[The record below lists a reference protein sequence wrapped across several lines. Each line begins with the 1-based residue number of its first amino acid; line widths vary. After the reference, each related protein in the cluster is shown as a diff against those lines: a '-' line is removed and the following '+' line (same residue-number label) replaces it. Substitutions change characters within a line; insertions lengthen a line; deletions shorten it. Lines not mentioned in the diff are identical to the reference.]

1 MTQPYG
7 PAEKS
12 GGAKKFGSFNRDVAP
27 QHAGP
32 QSDGAP
38 KGVAPKGNAAPHARP
53 AEPEFVRDEA
63 YEASPG
69 VGQALAAVDA
79 KAPVILLTGR
89 AGTGKTRLVQYIK
102 RRPGG
107 ELQATVAP
115 TGIAAL
121 NARAQTIHSFFHLEH
136 VVLDAKN
143 LSKGGKF
150 GSLYRRMRRLV
161 IDEISMV
168 RADIIDAIDAR
179 LRQVRSDKRPF
190 GGVQIVMVGDF
201 LQLPPVVQEQD
212 WPMLEGLGYEAP
224 YAFNAHALQSLPVE
238 TVTLDRV
245 WRQGE
250 PDFVDMLGAI
260 RTRDGIE
267 EALQKLNARC
277 VGPHRDGVQPLLL
290 TPTRAAAERYNNQG
304 HDALGKARTG
314 FRATVERDFAMG
326 AVNLPVPE
334 FIELA
339 PGARV
344 MAVRNDPGG
353 RFVNG
358 SLGTVTR
365 IDKDGGVFVQ
375 FDRRRDEDLVG
386 RLTWEKIRQ
395 QWNEAESRIENE
407 VVGSYTQLPLIH
419 AWAVTIHKAQ
429 GLTLDDVRVD
439 LGAGAFAPGQ
449 VYVALSRV
457 RALDGL
463 SFARPLRANDV
474 RADPVLVAFMKWAR
488 GGGSGAAGDSS

>member
-1 MTQPYG
+1 MTQSYG

-12 GGAKKFGSFNRDVAP
+12 GGAKKFGNFNRDVAP
-27 QHAGP
+27 QHAGA
-32 QSDGAP
+32 QGQAARKGNGAP
-38 KGVAPKGNAAPHARP
+38 LTKQE
-53 AEPEFVRDEA
+53 EPEFVRDEA

-69 VGQALAAVDA
+69 VAQALAAVDA

-102 RRPGG
+102 GRPGG

-121 NARAQTIHSFFHLEH
+121 NARAQTIHSFFALDHA
-136 VVLDAKN
+136 VLDAKR
-143 LSKGGKF
+143 LPKSKGFSGIH
-150 GSLYRRMRRLV
+150 RRMKRLV

-168 RADIIDAIDAR
+168 RADTIDAIDAR
-179 LRQVRSDKRPF
+179 LRYVRMDKRPF
-190 GGVQIVMVGDF
+190 GGVQIIMVGDF

-212 WPMLEGLGYEAP
+212 WPILENLGYEAP
-224 YAFNAHALQSLPVE
+224 YAFNAHALQSMPVE

-267 EALQKLNARC
+267 DALGRLNARC
-277 VGPHRDGVQPLLL
+277 VGPHRDGVQPLML
-290 TPTRAAAERYNNQG
+290 TPTRAAAERHNNQG
-304 HDALGKARTG
+304 LAALGKARTG
-314 FRATVERDFAMG
+314 FRGTFDGDFALG
-326 AVNLPVPE
+326 AVNLPVAE
-334 FIELA
+334 HIDLA

-365 IDKDGGVFVQ
+365 FDKEGGVFVQ
-375 FDRRRDEDLVG
+375 FDRRHDEDLVIPV
-386 RLTWEKIRQ
+386 TWEKIRQ
-395 QWNEAESRIENE
+395 QWNEAQSRIDNQ
-407 VVGSYTQLPLIH
+407 VVGTYKQIPLIH

-457 RALDGL
+457 RTLDGL
-463 SFARPLRANDV
+463 SFARPLRGSDV

-488 GGGSGAAGDSS
+488 DQSAAS

>member
-1 MTQPYG
+1 MTDSYG

-12 GGAKKFGSFNRDVAP
+12 GGAKKFGNFNRNVAP
-27 QHAGP
+27 QHGQGQA
-32 QSDGAP
+32 SS
-38 KGVAPKGNAAPHARP
+38 KGNGAQAKEP
-53 AEPEFVRDEA
+53 EPEFVRDEV

-69 VGQALAAVDA
+69 VAQALAAVDA
-79 KAPVILLTGR
+79 KAPIILLTGR

-102 RRPGG
+102 SRPGG

-136 VVLDAKN
+136 VVLDAKR
-143 LSKGGKF
+143 LSKSKGFSGIH
-150 GSLYRRMRRLV
+150 RRMKRLV

-179 LRQVRSDKRPF
+179 LRYVRMDKRPF
-190 GGVQIVMVGDF
+190 GGVQIIMVGDF
-201 LQLPPVVQEQD
+201 LQLPPVVQDQD
-212 WPMLEGLGYEAP
+212 WPILENLGYDAP
-224 YAFNAHALQSLPVE
+224 YAFNAHALQSMPVE

-260 RTRDGIE
+260 RTREGIE
-267 EALQKLNARC
+267 DALERLNARC
-277 VGPHRDGVQPLLL
+277 VGVHRDGVQPLLL

-304 HDALGKARTG
+304 IAALGKTRTG
-314 FRATVERDFAMG
+314 FRGSFDGDFAMG

-334 FIELA
+334 NIDLA

-365 IDKDGGVFVQ
+365 LDKEGGIFVQ
-375 FDRRRDEDLVG
+375 FDRRRDEDLVIPV
-386 RLTWEKIRQ
+386 TWEKIRQ
-395 QWNEAESRIENE
+395 QWNEAEQRIDNQ
-407 VVGSYTQLPLIH
+407 VVGTYKQIPLIH

-439 LGAGAFAPGQ
+439 LGSGAFAPGQ

-457 RALDGL
+457 RTLDGL
-463 SFARPLRANDV
+463 SFARPLRASDV
-474 RADPVLVAFMKWAR
+474 RADPVLVAFTKWAR
-488 GGGSGAAGDSS
+488 ESGASSAS

>member
-7 PAEKS
+7 PAEKP
-12 GGAKKFGSFNRDVAP
+12 GGARKFGNFSRTAT
-27 QHAGP
+27 
-32 QSDGAP
+32 
-38 KGVAPKGNAAPHARP
+38 GNAAPQANKP

-79 KAPVILLTGR
+79 KAPVLLLTGR
-89 AGTGKTRLVQYIK
+89 AGTGKTRLVQYLK
-102 RRPGG
+102 SRPGG

-136 VVLDAKN
+136 VVLDARN
-143 LSKGGKF
+143 LSRGGKF
-150 GSLYRRMRRLV
+150 GSLYRRMKRLV

-168 RADIIDAIDAR
+168 RADVIDAVDAR

-212 WPMLEGLGYEAP
+212 WPMLEGLGYDAP
-224 YAFNAHALQSLPVE
+224 YAFNAHALQALPVE

-250 PDFVDMLGAI
+250 PDFVDILGRI
-260 RTRDGIE
+260 RSRDGIDD
-267 EALQKLNARC
+267 ALERLNARC

-304 HDALGKARTG
+304 LAALGKVRTG
-314 FRATVERDFAMG
+314 FRATFERDFAMG
-326 AVNLPVPE
+326 TLNLPVPE

-365 IDKDGGVFVQ
+365 VDNEGAFVK

-386 RLTWEKIRQ
+386 PVTWEKVRQ

-407 VVGSYTQLPLIH
+407 VVGTYRQIPLIH

-429 GLTLDDVRVD
+429 GLSLDDVRVD

-457 RALDGL
+457 RTVAGL
-463 SFARPLRANDV
+463 SFARPLRASDV
-474 RADPVLVAFMKWAR
+474 RADPVLIAFTKWAR
-488 GGGSGAAGDSS
+488 ESGAGGVDEVIST

>member
-1 MTQPYG
+1 MSEPYQ

-12 GGAKKFGSFNRDVAP
+12 GGANKAVKKFGSFNRDIAP

-32 QSDGAP
+32 GYGAKANGAP
-38 KGVAPKGNAAPHARP
+38 QTTQP
-53 AEPEFVRDEA
+53 EPEFVRDEA

-79 KAPVILLTGR
+79 KAPVILITGR

-102 RRPGG
+102 TRPGG

-121 NARAQTIHSFFHLEH
+121 NARAQTIHSFFHLEQA
-136 VVLDAKN
+136 VLDAN
-143 LSKGGKF
+143 RLSKGGKF
-150 GSLYRRMRRLV
+150 GGIYRRMKRLV

-179 LRQVRSDKRPF
+179 LRYIRMDKRPF
-190 GGVQIVMVGDF
+190 GGVQIIMVGDF
-201 LQLPPVVQEQD
+201 LQLPPVVNEND
-212 WPMLEGLGYEAP
+212 WPMLENLGYTAP
-224 YAFNAHALQSLPVE
+224 YAFNARALQALPVT
-238 TVTLDRV
+238 TVMLDRV

-250 PDFVDMLGAI
+250 ADFVDMLGAI
-260 RTRDGIE
+260 RTREGIE
-267 EALQKLNARC
+267 DALECLNTRC

-304 HDALGKARTG
+304 LTALGKARTG
-314 FRATVERDFAMG
+314 FRGVFERDFALG
-326 AVNLPVPE
+326 AANLPVPE
-334 FIELA
+334 HIDLA
-339 PGARV
+339 TGARV
-344 MAVRNDPGG
+344 MAVRNDPNG

-365 IDKDGGVFVQ
+365 FDSEGGVFVQ
-375 FDRRRDEDLVG
+375 FDRRSDEDLVG
-386 RLTWEKIRQ
+386 PVTWEKIRQ
-395 QWNEAESRIENE
+395 QWNEKEQRIDNE
-407 VVGSYTQLPLIH
+407 VVGTYKQIPLIH
-419 AWAVTIHKAQ
+419 AWAVTIHKSQ

-439 LGAGAFAPGQ
+439 LGSGAFAPGQ

-457 RALDGL
+457 RTLDGL
-463 SFARPLRANDV
+463 SFARPLRASDV
-474 RADPVLVAFMKWAR
+474 RCDPVLVSFMKWAR
-488 GGGSGAAGDSS
+488 DQSGTGTASQL

>member
-1 MTQPYG
+1 MTQSYG

-12 GGAKKFGSFNRDVAP
+12 GGARKFGNFNRDVAP
-27 QHAGP
+27 QHAP
-32 QSDGAP
+32 QGGASRSPASKGNGAP
-38 KGVAPKGNAAPHARP
+38 LAKQ

-69 VGQALAAVDA
+69 IAQALAAVDA

-102 RRPGG
+102 SRPGG

-121 NARAQTIHSFFHLEH
+121 NARAQTIHSFFALDHA
-136 VVLDAKN
+136 VLDAKR
-143 LSKGGKF
+143 LGKSKGFSGIH
-150 GSLYRRMRRLV
+150 RRMKRLV

-168 RADIIDAIDAR
+168 RADTIDAIDAR
-179 LRQVRSDKRPF
+179 LRYVRMDKRPF
-190 GGVQIVMVGDF
+190 GGVQIIMVGDF
-201 LQLPPVVQEQD
+201 LQLPPVVQDHD
-212 WPMLEGLGYEAP
+212 WPILENLGYEAP

-267 EALQKLNARC
+267 DALERLNARC

-290 TPTRAAAERYNNQG
+290 TPTRAAAERHNNQG
-304 HDALGKARTG
+304 LAALGKARTG
-314 FRATVERDFAMG
+314 FRGSFDGDFAMG

-334 FIELA
+334 HIDLA
-339 PGARV
+339 AGARV

-365 IDKDGGVFVQ
+365 FDKEGGVFVQ
-375 FDRRRDEDLVG
+375 FDRHRDEDLVIPVS
-386 RLTWEKIRQ
+386 WEKIRQ
-395 QWNEAESRIENE
+395 QWNEAEQRIDNQ
-407 VVGSYTQLPLIH
+407 VVGTYKQIPLIH

-457 RALDGL
+457 RTLDGL
-463 SFARPLRANDV
+463 SFARPLRGSDV
-474 RADPVLVAFMKWAR
+474 RADPVLVAFMRWAR
-488 GGGSGAAGDSS
+488 GSGAAG

>member
-1 MTQPYG
+1 MTPPYG

-12 GGAKKFGSFNRDVAP
+12 GGARKFRDFNR
-27 QHAGP
+27 
-32 QSDGAP
+32 
-38 KGVAPKGNAAPHARP
+38 NAARP
-53 AEPEFVRDEA
+53 AGREPGFVRDDT
-63 YEASPG
+63 YEASAG
-69 VGQALAAVDA
+69 VGEALAAVDA
-79 KAPVILLTGR
+79 GAPIILLTGR
-89 AGTGKTRLVQYIK
+89 AGTGKTRLVHYI
-102 RRPGG
+102 RSRPGG
-107 ELQATVAP
+107 DLQATVAP

-136 VVLDAKN
+136 AVLDARQ

-150 GSLYRRMRRLV
+150 GSLYRRMKRLV

-168 RADIIDAIDAR
+168 RADVIDAVDAR
-179 LRQVRSDKRPF
+179 LRQVRMDNRPF
-190 GGVQIVMVGDF
+190 GGVQIIMAGDF
-201 LQLPPVVQEQD
+201 LQLPPVVQDHD
-212 WPMLEGLGYEAP
+212 WPMLESLGYAAP
-224 YAFNAHALQSLPVE
+224 YAFNAHALQALPVA
-238 TVTLDRV
+238 TITLDRV
-245 WRQGE
+245 WRQDE

-260 RTRDGIE
+260 RSRDGIE
-267 EALQKLNARC
+267 HALERLNARC
-277 VGPHRDGVQPLLL
+277 VGPHRAGIQPLLL

-304 HDALGKARTG
+304 IAALGEKRTS
-314 FRATVERDFAMG
+314 FRGSFERDFAMG

-334 FIELA
+334 RIDLA

-365 IDKDGGVFVQ
+365 IDNDDGVFVQ
-375 FDRRRDEDLVG
+375 FDRRREEDLVG
-386 RLTWEKIRQ
+386 PVTWEKIRQ
-395 QWNEAESRIENE
+395 RWNEAEQRIESE
-407 VVGSYTQLPLIH
+407 VAGSYKQIPLIH

-457 RALDGL
+457 RTLDGL
-463 SFARPLRANDV
+463 SFARPLRASDV
-474 RADPVLVAFMKWAR
+474 RVDPMLVEFTRKWSSSQDAR
-488 GGGSGAAGDSS
+488 

>member
-1 MTQPYG
+1 MTQPHG
-7 PAEKS
+7 QAEKS
-12 GGAKKFGSFNRDVAP
+12 SGGKQYRNVAL
-27 QHAGP
+27 QHQGP
-32 QSDGAP
+32 QGAA
-38 KGVAPKGNAAPHARP
+38 KQTAVGRKA
-53 AEPEFVRDEA
+53 AEPEFVRDEV

-79 KAPVILLTGR
+79 RAPVILITGR
-89 AGTGKTRLVQYIK
+89 AGTGKTRLVQYVK
-102 RRPGG
+102 SRPGG

-121 NARAQTIHSFFHLEH
+121 NARAQTIHSFFHLDH
-136 VVLDAKN
+136 AVLDAKR
-143 LSKGGKF
+143 LAKGGKF
-150 GSLYRRMRRLV
+150 GSLYRRMKRLV

-168 RADIIDAIDAR
+168 RADVIDAIDAR
-179 LRQVRSDKRPF
+179 LRQVRSDNRPF
-190 GGVQIVMVGDF
+190 GGVQIIMVGDF

-224 YAFNAHALQSLPVE
+224 YAFNARALQSLPVK

-245 WRQGE
+245 WRQDE

-260 RTRDGIE
+260 RTREGIE
-267 EALQKLNARC
+267 KVLERLNACC
-277 VGPHRDGVQPLLL
+277 VGPHRDGVQPLML

-304 HDALGKARTG
+304 LAALGKARTG
-314 FRATVERDFAMG
+314 FRGTFERDFAMG

-334 FIELA
+334 FIELT

-358 SLGTVTR
+358 SLGTVMR
-365 IDKDGGVFVQ
+365 FDEEGGVFVK

-386 RLTWEKIRQ
+386 PMTWEKIRQ

-407 VVGSYTQLPLIH
+407 VVGTYKQIPLMH

-457 RALDGL
+457 RTIAGL
-463 SFARPLRANDV
+463 SFARPLRASDV
-474 RADPVLVAFMKWAR
+474 RADPVLVAFTKWAR
-488 GGGSGAAGDSS
+488 ESAAA

>member
-1 MTQPYG
+1 MKQHSVKQPVESAHQPG
-7 PAEKS
+7 D
-12 GGAKKFGSFNRDVAP
+12 AKKFANFNRSVAVK
-27 QHAGP
+27 G
-32 QSDGAP
+32 SAP
-38 KGVAPKGNAAPHARP
+38 AQP
-53 AEPEFVRDEA
+53 AESAFVRDEA

-69 VGQALAAVDA
+69 VGQALAAIDA
-79 KAPVILLTGR
+79 RAPVILIAGR

-102 RRPGG
+102 SRPGG

-121 NARAQTIHSFFHLEH
+121 NARAQTLHSFFHLEH
-136 VVLDAKN
+136 AVLDAKN

-150 GSLYRRMRRLV
+150 GSLYRRVKRLV

-168 RADIIDAIDAR
+168 RADVIDAVDAR
-179 LRQVRSDKRPF
+179 LRQVRGDKRPF
-190 GGVQIVMVGDF
+190 GGVQVVMVGDF

-224 YAFNAHALQSLPVE
+224 YAFNAHALQSLAVE

-245 WRQGE
+245 WRQDE
-250 PDFVDMLGAI
+250 QDFVDILGRI
-260 RTRDGIE
+260 RSREGIV
-267 EALQKLNARC
+267 EALERLNARC
-277 VGPHRDGVQPLLL
+277 VGPHRDGVKPLLL
-290 TPTRAAAERYNNQG
+290 TPTRAAAERYNHQG
-304 HDALGKARTG
+304 LAALGSARSG
-314 FRATVERDFAMG
+314 FRAAIERDFAMG
-326 AVNLPVPE
+326 AANLPVPE
-334 FIELA
+334 HLELA
-339 PGARV
+339 VGARV

-365 IDKDGGVFVQ
+365 LGPEGPFVQ
-375 FDRRRDEDLVG
+375 FDRRQHEHLVAPV
-386 RLTWEKIRQ
+386 TWEKVRQ
-395 QWNEAESRIENE
+395 RWNEADQRIENE
-407 VVGSYTQLPLIH
+407 VVGAYRQIPLIH

-457 RALDGL
+457 RTLSGL
-463 SFARPLRANDV
+463 SFARPLRPADV
-474 RADPVLVAFMKWAR
+474 RAEPVLVAFMKWAQASTPSLPSAT
-488 GGGSGAAGDSS
+488 GGGG

>member
-1 MTQPYG
+1 MSEPYG

-12 GGAKKFGSFNRDVAP
+12 GAKKFGSFNHDVAL
-27 QHAGP
+27 QHAP
-32 QSDGAP
+32 QGQAAQKGA
-38 KGVAPKGNAAPHARP
+38 KSKRNDAPPVRQAD
-53 AEPEFVRDEA
+53 PEFVRDEA

-79 KAPVILLTGR
+79 KAPIILLTGR

-102 RRPGG
+102 GRPGG

-136 VVLDAKN
+136 VVLDAKR
-143 LSKGGKF
+143 LPKSKGF
-150 GSLYRRMRRLV
+150 GGIYRRMKRLV

-179 LRQVRSDKRPF
+179 LRYIRMDKRPF
-190 GGVQIVMVGDF
+190 GGVQVIMVGDF

-212 WPMLEGLGYEAP
+212 WPMLENLGYEAP

-260 RTRDGIE
+260 RTREGIE
-267 EALQKLNARC
+267 DALARLNARC
-277 VGPHRDGVQPLLL
+277 IGPHRDGVQPLLL

-304 HDALGKARTG
+304 LAALGKARTG
-314 FRATVERDFAMG
+314 FRGTFERDFALG

-358 SLGTVTR
+358 TLGTVTR
-365 IDKDGGVFVQ
+365 FDTDDGVFVQ

-386 RLTWEKIRQ
+386 PVTWEKIRQ
-395 QWNEAESRIENE
+395 QWNEAEQRIDNE
-407 VVGSYTQLPLIH
+407 VVGTYKQIPLIH

-457 RALDGL
+457 RTLDGL
-463 SFARPLRANDV
+463 SFARPLRASDV
-474 RADPVLVAFMKWAR
+474 RADPVLVAFMKWA
-488 GGGSGAAGDSS
+488 SSQHGRMTENEA